1 MKIGIVIHHFDPHR
15 GGAEFWTWQFTQHAL
30 AAGHEVHVI
39 AQSFTLLTQQM
50 GIVPHRLL
58 GARSR
63 LAFAEAAEFHLRKLS
78 LDVVHDMGCGWHFDV
93 MQPHDGSRTAQFEQK
108 LLGMPR
114 WMRPIK
120 RTVARLLPRYRQIDA
135 LQQRQFGD
143 RNRLIIALSKMV
155 ARDLVRCHDWPK
167 ERIRLIYNGVDLERF
182 SPAHRDE
189 HRGPTRSQL
198 GVQAGEVLLL
208 FVGHDFQRKGLP
220 TLLTAMS
227 QLVNQ
232 GLPVRLAVLG
242 GKKFGPYRRMT
253 RRLGVEAAVTFVGSV
268 KDPVPYYAAADVYA
282 MPTLYDPCSLG
293 VLEAL
298 ASGLPVVTSG
308 NNGAGELV
316 NEGVEGYIVA
326 DPADHRQ
333 LAERLT
339 ALCNAERRTRM
350 SGAARVLAMKHSLA
364 RNCQQVLALYDEIE
378 AGRRRRAA

>member
-50 GIVPHRLL
+50 GVVPHRLL
-58 GARSR
+58 GARTR
-63 LAFAEAAEFHLRKLS
+63 LGFAEAAEFHLRKLS
-78 LDVVHDMGCGWHFDV
+78 LDVVHDMGCGWYFDV

-114 WMRPIK
+114 WVRPVK
-120 RTVARLLPRYRQIDA
+120 RAVARMLPRYRQIDT

-143 RNRLIIALSKMV
+143 PNRLIIALSKMV

-167 ERIRLIYNGVDLERF
+167 DRIRLIYNGVDLERF

-227 QLVNQ
+227 RLVKQ

-253 RRLGVEAAVTFVGSV
+253 RRLGVEACVTFVGSV

-316 NEGVEGYIVA
+316 TEGVEGFIVA

-350 SGAARVLAMKHSLA
+350 SEAARVLATKHSLA
-364 RNCQQVLALYDEIE
+364 RNCQQVLALYDEIV